1 MFRCCW
7 WYFQIFTVVVVA
19 VVESVDC
26 ILLEIT
32 GQVTKHA
39 AGVPLLIIKIVIIAP
54 ELTAV
59 SHQHYLWY
67 LSPPLPPP
75 HSSARVNS

>member
-1 MFRCCW
+1 M
-7 WYFQIFTVVVVA
+7 
-19 VVESVDC
+19 ESVDC

-39 AGVPLLIIKIVIIAP
+39 AGVPVLIIKIVIIAP

-67 LSPPLPPP
+67 LSPPSPLPPTVLQGLTV
-75 HSSARVNS
+75 SCSQCSASAHYHHND

>member
-1 MFRCCW
+1 M
-7 WYFQIFTVVVVA
+7 
-19 VVESVDC
+19 ESVDC

-39 AGVPLLIIKIVIIAP
+39 AGVPVLIIKIVIIAP

-67 LSPPLPPP
+67 LSPPPLPLPPTVLQGLTV
-75 HSSARVNS
+75 SCSQCSASAHYHHND